1 MANLLIK
8 ISIAAIALLAILFQ
22 IYLKEAIWLGFG
34 INRTIQPLSSFPYQC
49 RKIVH
54 HRLEA
59 CEDMYLSQSTRQL
72 FLACSDPIARKQ
84 WQPNVGYRNIS
95 GRSQRDAIVALDID
109 KPVDNGFEFR
119 ALRTPVFEGTAG
131 DGLFNLAGFSG
142 VEQANGVIDLFLV
155 NLRPSVDADGKLADQ
170 YVHGGNAT
178 IEHFVTGPDA
188 TQMNHIRTYSH
199 VGILTPNR
207 VAALDDKTFY
217 ISNDHGPHKF
227 GWRHHLSMILG
238 FSDVTFCDTRSCKRV
253 ASKLQFP
260 NGLVIKDS
268 ILYLPDSITGRLY
281 IYRIL
286 PNRDLVKVDEV
297 NLGYGVDNASID
309 ENGDIWIAAFP
320 IGVEIFKAY
329 DDPYNAH
336 PPSTVLRVRK
346 VKGEYVVEKIV
357 EDAKGEVLPA
367 ATTVVHD
374 AKTGRLFLSSV
385 ISPFIAV
392 CEPKL

>member
-131 DGLFNLAGFSG
+131 DGLVNLAGFSG

-199 VGILTPNR
+199 AGILTPNR

-260 NGLVIKDS
+260 NGLVIEDS

-297 NLGYGVDNASID
+297 NLGYGVDNASVD
-309 ENGDIWIAAFP
+309 ENSDIWIAAFP

-329 DDPYNAH
+329 DDPYSAH